1 MWKKKIIVFD
11 NETYKPKY
19 EIDDIE
25 VCECNY
31 GVSKISSDLV
41 GICGK
46 KDSNACLY
54 VLSIKKKKISSKLI
68 IKEYESI
75 GSITKLNNNFFM
87 IAGKRKGYDKI
98 SNFI

>member
-54 VLSIKKKKISSKLI
+54 VLSIKKKKNIFKT
-68 IKEYESI
+68 YY
-75 GSITKLNNNFFM
+75 
-87 IAGKRKGYDKI
+87 KRIWKYR
-98 SNFI
+98 FYY